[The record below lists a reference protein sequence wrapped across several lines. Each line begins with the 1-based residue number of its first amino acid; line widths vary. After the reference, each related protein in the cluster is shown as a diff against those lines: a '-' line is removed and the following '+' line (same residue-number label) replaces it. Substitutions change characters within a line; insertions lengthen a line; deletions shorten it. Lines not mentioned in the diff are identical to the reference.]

1 MLLELHKAAGVQS
14 GLFGAR
20 DSARRLALMKTM
32 DQLNR
37 SLSRL
42 PCASPQREGGSSRGS
57 CAAITSRSASRPGG
71 TSCWAFRANEVA

>member
-42 PCASPQREGGSSRGS
+42 PCASPQREGREQSWKL
-57 CAAITSRSASRPGG
+57 RSDHVSQRFTTRWDELLG
-71 TSCWAFRANEVA
+71 V